1 MAGVNCKG
9 GRICYAN
16 DKIMQKVDISFL
28 KKSVI
33 EAGKA
38 IMQIKESGINT
49 RYKEDMSPVTEADE
63 AAEKILIK
71 ELNNFFPKIPV
82 ISEENKES
90 HLRKPVDQY
99 FLVDPLDGT
108 KEFIKNNSK
117 GSFTVNIGLVEN
129 NRAVAGI
136 IYAPMLDELYLGDKN
151 GAKMLKKNIEEKISV
166 RKVPIA
172 GPVALASKS
181 HRDELT
187 DRFLL
192 KENIQDIKSVGSSL
206 KFVLLASGNA
216 DIYPRYGPTMEWD
229 TAAGEAIL
237 VAAGGNVFFP
247 NGEKHFYG
255 KKNWRN
261 ESFFACGGYLPKFDN
276 KNLI

>member
-1 MAGVNCKG
+1 MAGVHCKG

-16 DKIMQKVDISFL
+16 NKIMQKVDISFL

-237 VAAGGNVFFP
+237 VAAGGNVFFQM
-247 NGEKHFYG
+247 EKNIFME
-255 KKNWRN
+255 KNWRN

>member
-1 MAGVNCKG
+1 MAGVHCKG

-16 DKIMQKVDISFL
+16 NKIMQKVDISFL

>member
-1 MAGVNCKG
+1 
-9 GRICYAN
+9 
-16 DKIMQKVDISFL
+16 MQKVDISFL
-28 KKSVI
+28 TKSVI

-108 KEFIKNNSK
+108 KEFIKKNSK